1 MIIVNKVISKYPLHQ
16 KGHWG
21 GHLQNK
27 NLKKLDA
34 LTDPKVLSQLMFA
47 LHGEIGTKAAAR
59 APNPLQLFRNTETQK
74 SFNYLKNLSKHG

>member
-16 KGHWG
+16 KGHG
-21 GHLQNK
+21 VGICKK

-47 LHGEIGTKAAAR
+47 LRGEIGTKAAAR

-74 SFNYLKNLSKHG
+74 NFNYLKNLSKHG